1 MSSEAAKV
9 VPESVNRK
17 IKQREDWAAEKKTQ
31 VAEEKKKAT
40 ENHKVIF
47 ARAKQ
52 YAEEYDAQ
60 VRSIAASR
68 SIQYA
73 S

>member
-1 MSSEAAKV
+1 MSSEAANV
-9 VPESVNRK
+9 VPESLNRK
-17 IKQREDWAAEKKTQ
+17 IKQREGWAAEKKTQ

-68 SIQYA
+68 SIQYP